1 MSEKV
6 VKKENK
12 AFKSI
17 NTYVLLFSLIVI
29 ATILTYVVPAG
40 EFNRVEDPNTGRMLA
55 DPESFHYIEKN
66 PATFFDMFKAIPD
79 GLVDSAKIIFFI
91 FVISGVVQIINATG
105 AINAGLLRLTQRFR
119 GREKF
124 LLPIFM
130 IFFSFT
136 GAFLGFSEENI
147 VFTPLAVSVAK
158 YLGYDGV
165 VGMCISYLATQ
176 IGFCAGMMNPFSV
189 GVAQGIAGLPMF
201 SGIGFRFFIYAVLMI
216 VSGIYVIRYAER
228 VRKNPKT
235 SLVYGIE
242 VDESKFVDLSSV
254 DVKLTAGHKV
264 IYLLFLAALVVIL
277 YGGYNL
283 GWYVNEISA
292 VFIIL
297 GILAGIIGGLKPKKI
312 ADEFINGA
320 KGITFGALIVGFA
333 KAVYLIMD
341 NAKILDTMING
352 IVRML
357 DIFPASITVIGLF
370 IVQWFINFI
379 ITSSTGLAAIA
390 MPILIPIADMLKINR
405 QVTVVAFQLGDNING
420 SILPTSSTLLAT
432 CAIAGVPYDKWFKFM
447 WKLTL
452 IWTALACIILAIAH
466 AINLGPF

>member
-228 VRKNPKT
+228 VRKNPET

-341 NAKILDTMING
+341 NSKILDTMING

>member
-1 MSEKV
+1 
-6 VKKENK
+6 
-12 AFKSI
+12 
-17 NTYVLLFSLIVI
+17 
-29 ATILTYVVPAG
+29 
-40 EFNRVEDPNTGRMLA
+40 
-55 DPESFHYIEKN
+55 
-66 PATFFDMFKAIPD
+66 
-79 GLVDSAKIIFFI
+79 
-91 FVISGVVQIINATG
+91 
-105 AINAGLLRLTQRFR
+105 
-119 GREKF
+119 
-124 LLPIFM
+124 
-130 IFFSFT
+130 
-136 GAFLGFSEENI
+136 
-147 VFTPLAVSVAK
+147 
-158 YLGYDGV
+158 
-165 VGMCISYLATQ
+165 
-176 IGFCAGMMNPFSV
+176 MMNPFSV

-228 VRKNPKT
+228 VRKNPET

>member
-165 VGMCISYLATQ
+165 VGMCISYLQ
-176 IGFCAGMMNPFSV
+176 
-189 GVAQGIAGLPMF
+189 
-201 SGIGFRFFIYAVLMI
+201 
-216 VSGIYVIRYAER
+216 
-228 VRKNPKT
+228 
-235 SLVYGIE
+235 
-242 VDESKFVDLSSV
+242 
-254 DVKLTAGHKV
+254 HK
-264 IYLLFLAALVVIL
+264 
-277 YGGYNL
+277 
-283 GWYVNEISA
+283 
-292 VFIIL
+292 
-297 GILAGIIGGLKPKKI
+297 
-312 ADEFINGA
+312 
-320 KGITFGALIVGFA
+320 
-333 KAVYLIMD
+333 
-341 NAKILDTMING
+341 
-352 IVRML
+352 
-357 DIFPASITVIGLF
+357 
-370 IVQWFINFI
+370 
-379 ITSSTGLAAIA
+379 
-390 MPILIPIADMLKINR
+390 
-405 QVTVVAFQLGDNING
+405 
-420 SILPTSSTLLAT
+420 
-432 CAIAGVPYDKWFKFM
+432 
-447 WKLTL
+447 
-452 IWTALACIILAIAH
+452 
-466 AINLGPF
+466 

>member
-158 YLGYDGV
+158 HLGYDGV

-228 VRKNPKT
+228 VRKNPET

>member
-341 NAKILDTMING
+341 NSKILDTMING

>member
-228 VRKNPKT
+228 VRKNPET